1 MRLLYT
7 LAMKRILAMAIL
19 TACGTTSGTDSSP
32 YGPGMGTPENPVP
45 AQSNEGPYTV
55 TTKVDLTVEAI
66 LPQQAEDIVAAMRDF
81 STNPAHA
88 MLTLAAQESVPAL
101 ADLYDVLPSQLTG
114 KLEDWINGY
123 VDGVSVGGK
132 PLTKWAGDFAAL
144 ADTAFSQFNVD
155 STLAID
161 GATSTHVL
169 TQLDFT
175 PTGVLNVKIPITGIA
190 SDILTQHP
198 SIAVGEGGAFQVG
211 DQAFGLLFG
220 EYAWQAVNNECKSL
234 FGADIRGTLGKAVNC
249 PALAKSISNKCV
261 LFVCVGHESLLNDVC
276 EGGLD
281 AVVQVMHDKFSSYN
295 IEALHYASGAATLVD
310 SDGDGVADQITTG
323 TWDAEMNLGLG
334 LRHTPASWTG
344 ERPTNAAQ

>member
-1 MRLLYT
+1 MRLLYR
-7 LAMKRILAMAIL
+7 LAMKRFLAIALL
-19 TACGTTSGTDSSP
+19 TACGTTDSGSP

-101 ADLYDVLPSQLTG
+101 ADLYSVLPSQLTDQ
-114 KLEDWINGY
+114 LEGWINGY
-123 VDGVSVGGK
+123 IDKISIGGK
-132 PLTKWAGDFAAL
+132 PLTQWASDVAGL

-175 PTGVLNVKIPITGIA
+175 PTGVINVKIPISGIA
-190 SDILTQHP
+190 ADILTQHP
-198 SIAVGEGGAFQVG
+198 SIAVGEGGALQVG

-220 EYAWQAVNNECKSL
+220 EYAWQAVNNECKNL

-249 PALAKSISNKCV
+249 PALAKSISGKCV

-281 AVVQVMHDKFSSYN
+281 AVVQVMHDKFDSYN
-295 IEALHYASGAATLVD
+295 IEALHYAAGAATLVD
-310 SDGDGVADQITTG
+310 SDGDGVADHIATG

-334 LRHTPASWTG
+334 LRHTPATWTG
-344 ERPTNAAQ
+344 ERPTTVAQ